1 MSSEEEN
8 ITLSEIAEQLR
19 ELLARQGH
27 DISPAASRDLIEHAV
42 TQGVMLAIA

>member
-1 MSSEEEN
+1 MEHEN
-8 ITLSEIAEQLR
+8 RITIASLAEQLR
-19 ELLARQGH
+19 ELLEKQGH